1 MISGIDQSKVYSSL
15 KSALVPSATLIDGRS
30 EEDMLCFLANFASVI
45 NFYNQDNQV
54 QGNWAPL
61 ILKDPVFLTAMISRT
76 KNKEM
81 YALFRKNCE
90 TLKTCLADKDEND
103 TVNID
108 FISFCFNK
116 LFGEI
121 DRVYQHFRSWI
132 FYMERSHVQYEY
144 KRYVTTNIRDHYSQY
159 FWALISLKEAMHKA
173 HIVPGITAPFDP
185 SSEIYNYTEQI
196 IWETGMGKKPYWEVL
211 GMAHRV
217 TGKTPASTVLDT
229 LQRTGEIVFD
239 FFGNCVTH
247 AAKEY
252 TYLKQKKSSF
262 PDTLLLRGF
271 VDLLAQHQSQLNTIS
286 KKHLDFYYRDIL
298 QQQRL
303 PGSADSAYVSAALA
317 KPGATFTLP
326 ANTLFNAGTDSQK
339 KPVVF
344 SNPEPA
350 LLNPGVLTDL
360 TTLSVSPLTAGGNG
374 IYSNI
379 VPGPGT
385 VQKDQQGNI
394 VGFNTFGNTNSQG
407 TLVATGISFASP
419 MFLLNEGV
427 RTITLTM
434 TCDKDVDSS
443 IFNGAAF
450 YFSTVTDWLA
460 VKPKTLP
467 VPVGNEVVLSF
478 TLDAKQPPIQPFKK
492 NPDLFETQWP
502 LFKIQFQYVP
512 DPTDPPVLT
521 SLQIDVSVNGVKNLQ
536 LYNDYGSLST
546 KTPFPFMGPAPMPG
560 AGFILGSSEI
570 FSKPLNNFSLEID
583 WNGLPRDFA
592 AYYLQYTEYLA
603 GDMDTPPEKPCWL
616 KRLKDHITGADKAE
630 DSGTGTTPPPP
641 PPTVFNNCCFTVAF
655 QLLQNQS
662 WTDLPLQNTGT
673 CTVPPA
679 TTTTPAVTAPP
690 IPPTMFS
697 TTAVVSNTIPPTT
710 TYVLDTSSTYQYPV
724 GSAIIPGD
732 VSLQNTALKYTGQNN
747 SGFLKMALTGPVQ
760 GFGSVLY
767 PAIIFQITLDNAQQ
781 MAESEAPTF
790 TTLTPKPFVP
800 KVSSV
805 FATYDATTTVTF
817 AATDN
822 TYPLQCFLYTP
833 FQNYSVYDTTS
844 GITNY
849 NYTFSGAKNTNDT
862 GIPMFAPLSSSGYLF
877 MGIDKL
883 FAPGPL
889 SLYFELAT
897 VYAVPGTSSAV
908 SYSYLSTA
916 GWKKLDV
923 LTDSTSSFSCTGI
936 VRMNIPSDI
945 DYNGLPLQPG
955 KCWLAIS
962 APAPPLS
969 YAQTIFC
976 TTNGFITRRTGQQP
990 GAAITPIAA
999 VAITKTMSA
1008 VPQLGTIQQPFPSF
1022 GGKGEET
1029 GGQMDLRV
1037 SNRLKT
1043 KGRAASAEDFFRVI
1057 IQSFPDIFYV
1067 KTVFHQKSNTNDV
1080 YLVKAF
1086 VGPEITGAFTPLIT
1100 ACMEE
1105 KIRQLLIAKS
1115 SCFVTTN
1122 VSNFTFQYVRVTLD
1136 LVVDEGNDTNEIAAQ
1151 VAQQLDIFL
1160 SPWILSGQLQAT
1172 IDTPITAIQVAD
1184 FVTGINGVLEVSDVS
1199 LQTWKDPAKD
1209 VSTVPSKKEVKPF
1222 HPYMLMVSGLDHNIT
1237 CKTS

>member
-54 QGNWAPL
+54 QGTWAPL

-81 YALFRKNCE
+81 YTLFRKNCE
-90 TLKTCLADKDEND
+90 TLKTCLADKDD
-103 TVNID
+103 TDNND

-121 DRVYQHFRSWI
+121 DRVYQHFRSWT

-196 IWETGMGKKPYWEVL
+196 IWETGMGKAPYWEVL
-211 GMAHRV
+211 GMGHRL
-217 TGKTPASTVLDT
+217 TGKTPPATVLDV
-229 LQRTGEIVFD
+229 LQKVGEIVFD
-239 FFGNCVTH
+239 FFGTCVTH

-271 VDLLAQHQSQLNTIS
+271 VDLLARHQSQLNTIS

-303 PGSADSAYVSAALA
+303 PGSPDNAYVSVALA

-339 KPVVF
+339 KPIVF

-350 LLNPGVLTDL
+350 LLNPGVLTNL
-360 TTLSVSPLTAGGNG
+360 NTLSVSPLATGGNG
-374 IYSNI
+374 IYSNT

-434 TCDKDVDSS
+434 TCDKEVDDS

-450 YFSTVTDWLA
+450 YFSTVTDWLP
-460 VKPKTLP
+460 VKPTSLP
-467 VPVGNEVVLSF
+467 VFAGDEVVLSF

-512 DPTDPPVLT
+512 DPADPPVLT

-546 KTPFPFMGPAPMPG
+546 KTPFPFMGPSPMPG

-570 FSKPLNNFSLEID
+570 FSKPLKNFSLGID
-583 WNGLPRDFA
+583 WNGLPPDFA
-592 AYYLQYTEYLA
+592 TYYLQYNEYLA
-603 GDMDTPPEKPCWL
+603 GDMDTPPPKKTCWL
-616 KRLKDHITGADKAE
+616 KRVITGTGKAE
-630 DSGTGTTPPPP
+630 AQGTIPPPP
-641 PPTVFNNCCFTVAF
+641 EVFNNCCFTVAF
-655 QLLQNQS
+655 QLLQNQV
-662 WTDLPLQNTGT
+662 WADLNLQNTAT
-673 CTVPPA
+673 CTV
-679 TTTTPAVTAPP
+679 TPAPIVTPV
-690 IPPTMFS
+690 PPTMFS
-697 TTAVVSNTIPPTT
+697 TTTVVSGATSPVT

-724 GSAIIPGD
+724 NSAIIPGD
-732 VSLQNTALKYTGQNN
+732 ASLQNTTLKYTGQNN
-747 SGFLKMALTGPVQ
+747 SGFLKMALTGPVD
-760 GFGSVLY
+760 GFGSLLY

-781 MAESEAPTF
+781 MAESGSPTF

-805 FATYDATTTVTF
+805 SANYDATTTVTF
-817 AATDN
+817 AANDN

-833 FQNYSVYDTTS
+833 FQNYNVYDTSS

-849 NYTFSGAKNTNDT
+849 NYTFSGANNTNDT
-862 GIPMFAPLSSSGYLF
+862 GIPMFAPLGSSGYLF
-877 MGIDKL
+877 MGIEKL

-897 VYAVPGTSSAV
+897 VYAVPATSSAV

-945 DYNGLPLQPG
+945 DYNGLQAQPG

-962 APAPPLS
+962 APAAPLS

-990 GAAITPIAA
+990 GASITPIAA
-999 VAITKTMSA
+999 AAITKTMSA
-1008 VPQLGTIQQPFPSF
+1008 VPQLGTIQQLFPSF

-1067 KTVFHQKSNTNDV
+1067 KTVFHQKNNTNDV

-1086 VGPEITGAFTPLIT
+1086 TGPEITGAFTPLVS
-1100 ACMEE
+1100 ACVEE

-1115 SCFVTTN
+1115 SCFVKTN
-1122 VSNFTFQYVRVTLD
+1122 VSNFTFQYVRVTLN
-1136 LVVDEGNDTNEIAAQ
+1136 LVVDEGNATNEITAQ

-1160 SPWILSGQLQAT
+1160 SPWISSGQLQAT
-1172 IDTPITAIQVAD
+1172 IDKPITSTQVAD
-1184 FVTGINGVLEVSDVS
+1184 FVAGISGVLQVSDVG

-1209 VSTVPSKKEVKPF
+1209 ISTVPLKKEVKPF
-1222 HPYMLMVSGLDHNIT
+1222 YPYMLLVSGLGHNIT
-1237 CKTS
+1237 CTTS